1 MRTIAKVCYY
11 AVLLAALGGAKA
23 VRETPWRRLDE
34 PAQPPPAPVACG
46 APAICATLWE
56 RRDEA
61 AVGTWPRRTAPDQR
75 RAIGSAG
82 ERLVH
87 TEEVTGSIPVSP
99 TRSAPMLMPRC
110 VDDRPFG
117 SRGHPALPAAPALR
131 SVPQSFDRYPSLPV
145 RRGAASTDPRPGLY
159 GYRRQVLAGL
169 SSCGVCGRG

>member
-99 TRSAPMLMPRC
+99 TRSEAMRASVKMTVGAIPVAKWSASRYAAGH
-110 VDDRPFG
+110 G
-117 SRGHPALPAAPALR
+117 SRPRMAIHCPVRAFLSISRFR
-131 SVPQSFDRYPSLPV
+131 SV
-145 RRGAASTDPRPGLY
+145 
-159 GYRRQVLAGL
+159 AG
-169 SSCGVCGRG
+169 